1 MGFHSKDNSISRGA
15 RTNRRDKESI
25 LGLSGWL
32 FADLLLA
39 IAVIFLVVQDKA
51 QPADAGS
58 ESTTTTTSTTVPAEN
73 VGLIADLDQQ
83 LFVTVT
89 GGARSVSEQGL
100 RTLLNSSRTQ
110 IFLGE
115 ENRRAKSATS
125 WASLRKSGYRVG
137 LIMWFAY
144 TTELSK
150 SSARRG
156 LPNLVKFLI
165 DEQLIGADQIVK
177 GDNSKFPNIAN
188 YRDTSMGVNDLKFRI
203 FLFKTM
209 Q

>member
-1 MGFHSKDNSISRGA
+1 MAFHSKGGNISRSS

-58 ESTTTTTSTTVPAEN
+58 ETTTTTTSTTIPAEN
-73 VGLIADLDQQ
+73 VGLIADLEQQ
-83 LFVTVT
+83 LFVTVA
-89 GGARSVSEQGL
+89 GGARTVSEEGL
-100 RTLLNSSRTQ
+100 TRLLNSSAAQ
-110 IFLGE
+110 IYLGE
-115 ENRRAKSATS
+115 ENRRQKSSTS
-125 WASLRKSGYRVG
+125 WAALRKEGYRVG

-150 SSARRG
+150 SSATRG
-156 LPNLVKFLI
+156 LPNLVKFLL
-165 DEQLIGADQIVK
+165 DEELISSDQIVK
-177 GDNSKFPNIAN
+177 RDFGKFPNIAN